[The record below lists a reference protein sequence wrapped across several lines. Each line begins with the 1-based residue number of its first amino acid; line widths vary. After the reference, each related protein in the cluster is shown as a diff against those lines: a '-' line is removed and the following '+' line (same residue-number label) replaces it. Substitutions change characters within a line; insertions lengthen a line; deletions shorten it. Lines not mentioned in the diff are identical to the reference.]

1 MPGASRHTRKK
12 RLLEHLSPEHP
23 AYLPNTFRP
32 SKQET
37 LPWRVHV
44 LIIEITIDRCI
55 KMLLIISVAIHVD
68 LTLT

>member
-1 MPGASRHTRKK
+1 MPRASRQTRKK
-12 RLLEHLSPEHP
+12 RLLEHLSPERL

-44 LIIEITIDRCI
+44 LTIEITIDRCI
-55 KMLLIISVAIHVD
+55 KMLLIISVTVHVD
-68 LTLT
+68 LALA